1 MLMSLLKFVFQ
12 RKPGHDWCLIK
23 LGVRGQIRGFE
34 VDTAF
39 FTGNYSPKFSIQG
52 FTGSDLESNLSPRDP
67 SMGKE
72 ASEQE
77 LEEVKGHSLMTSPT
91 FFYIRID
98 PPPLL
103 GKQTLYNISFFS
115 LSENTIPTSLP

>member
-1 MLMSLLKFVFQ
+1 MSLLKFVFQ

-52 FTGSDLESNLSPRDP
+52 FTGSDLESKLSPRDP

-91 FFYIRID
+91 FIYIRTD
-98 PPPLL
+98 SPLL
-103 GKQTLYNISFFS
+103 GKQTLYYKVYNDEKQTLNWVYLNI
-115 LSENTIPTSLP
+115 

>member
-1 MLMSLLKFVFQ
+1 MLVFTFTQCLSFIYKLLRSCLCQFHNLFFQ
-12 RKPGHDWCLIK
+12 RKPGHDWCLIR
-23 LGVRGQIRGFE
+23 LGVRGQILGFE

-52 FTGSDLESNLSPRDP
+52 YTGSDLESKLSPRDP

-77 LEEVKGHSLMTSPT
+77 LEEVNGHSLMTSP
-91 FFYIRID
+91 
-98 PPPLL
+98 
-103 GKQTLYNISFFS
+103 SS
-115 LSENTIPTSLP
+115 LH